1 MKFKPRALVAAAA
14 TALFAGVASQAA
26 AAPQFTID
34 VSAITG
40 ASTPELYT
48 GDYFSG
54 TSTELLEAVG
64 NTHTGSGW
72 LEIASLS
79 DGAVT
84 QVGFG
89 GYAGAAA
96 HLYVTFNLESTLTS
110 GTINAPGSTYTLT
123 TLDFI
128 LWADPSKDT
137 VLTAASVNPATPT
150 DVNDVSGDDYA
161 LGFGQL
167 ISGAAGLTGL
177 QGGVG
182 AYLNSINTFAV
193 CNGAGSADMGGEA
206 VDATDIC
213 SNDTGVDFFVD
224 PVPFYNIAFTEF
236 NNTGQGID
244 IDGNFIS
251 ITSASG
257 GVDFNRV
264 PAPGALALLG
274 IGLIGFGAA
283 RRSKVK

>member
-1 MKFKPRALVAAAA
+1 MKFKPRAIVAAMAS
-14 TALFAGVASQAA
+14 ALLTGVASQAA

-40 ASTPELYT
+40 GAADEYT
-48 GDYFSG
+48 GDFFSG
-54 TSTELLEAVG
+54 TSTELLQAVG

-72 LEIASLS
+72 LQISGLS

-89 GYAGAAA
+89 SYAGAAA
-96 HLYVTFNLESTLTS
+96 HLYVTFNLGSTLTS
-110 GTINAPGSTYTLT
+110 GTINTPGSTYNLT

-128 LWADPSKDT
+128 LWADPTKDT
-137 VLTAASVNPATPT
+137 LLTAASVGPATAPN
-150 DVNDVSGDDYA
+150 VNDVGGDDYV
-161 LGFGQL
+161 LGFGSL
-167 ISGAAGLTGL
+167 ISGAAGLT
-177 QGGVG
+177 QTTGGVG
-182 AYLNSINTFAV
+182 AFLNSINTFAV
-193 CNGAGSADMGGEA
+193 CNGDGSADMGGDA
-206 VDATDIC
+206 VDATGLC
-213 SNDTGVDFFVD
+213 SNGVGAAFFVD

-236 NNTGQGID
+236 NNTGQGIN
-244 IDGNFIS
+244 IDGDYVA

-274 IGLIGFGAA
+274 IGLVGLSAV
-283 RRSKVK
+283 RRREAK